1 MRLEQ
6 ISLEEMS
13 VEEIKERMLIY
24 ERFKW
29 KVIPNGEIFRVINGI
44 RDKFKYEHTI
54 YMLIKNVFK
63 RRIEKMALDYLKELQ
78 IEELE
83 SVEVT
88 GIIDEIDLYYEDDT
102 KEFMSEKHIE
112 QGDIT
117 NHNIKIED
125 LWKFSSMVPIYL
137 VESIAKRIDVNIM
150 FKVEYSLCIA
160 KANKDKYNILG
171 RKDVTEIFTF
181 EKSSDAKDYFKVYR

>member
-102 KEFMSEKHIE
+102 KEFMSEKNIE

-125 LWKFSSMVPIYL
+125 LWRFSSIVPIYL
-137 VESIAKRIDVNIM
+137 VESTAKTINSNII
-150 FKVEYSLCIA
+150 FKVEFSLCIA
-160 KANKDKYNILG
+160 KVSEDKYSILG
-171 RKDVTEIFTF
+171 RKDVTETFTF
-181 EKSSDAKDYFKVYR
+181 EKSSNAKDYFRV

>member
-102 KEFMSEKHIE
+102 KEFMSEKNIE

-137 VESIAKRIDVNIM
+137 VESIAKRIDVNII
-150 FKVEYSLCIA
+150 FKVEFSLCIA

-181 EKSSDAKDYFKVYR
+181 EKSSNAKDYFRV

>member
-54 YMLIKNVFK
+54 YMLIKK
-63 RRIEKMALDYLKELQ
+63 
-78 IEELE
+78 
-83 SVEVT
+83 
-88 GIIDEIDLYYEDDT
+88 
-102 KEFMSEKHIE
+102 
-112 QGDIT
+112 
-117 NHNIKIED
+117 
-125 LWKFSSMVPIYL
+125 
-137 VESIAKRIDVNIM
+137 
-150 FKVEYSLCIA
+150 CI
-160 KANKDKYNILG
+160 
-171 RKDVTEIFTF
+171 
-181 EKSSDAKDYFKVYR
+181 

>member
-102 KEFMSEKHIE
+102 KEFMSEKNIE

-125 LWKFSSMVPIYL
+125 LWRFSSMVPIYL

-181 EKSSDAKDYFKVYR
+181 EKSSNAKDYFRV

>member
-1 MRLEQ
+1 MKLEQ
-6 ISLEEMS
+6 IKLEEMS
-13 VEEIKERMLIY
+13 VKEIKERMLIY

-29 KVIPNGEIFRVINGI
+29 KVIPNGEIFRVINDI
-44 RDKFKYEHTI
+44 RSKFKYFYENTV
-54 YMLIKNVFK
+54 YMLAKNVFK
-63 RRIEKMALDYLKELQ
+63 RRIEKMALDYLKELE
-78 IEELE
+78 IKELE

-181 EKSSDAKDYFKVYR
+181 EKSSNAKDYFKV